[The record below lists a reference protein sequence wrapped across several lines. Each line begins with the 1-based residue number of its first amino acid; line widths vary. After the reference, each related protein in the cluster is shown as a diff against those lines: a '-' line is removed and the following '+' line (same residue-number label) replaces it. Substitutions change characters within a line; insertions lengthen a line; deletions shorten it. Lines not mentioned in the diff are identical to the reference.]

1 MFLNTFIINKGT
13 EIKSESF
20 WKKKTQKKA
29 IAKKFYLVHA

>member
-1 MFLNTFIINKGT
+1 MFLNTFFINKGN

-20 WKKKTQKKA
+20 KEKTQKKA